1 MEALVN
7 RLRSAARLMVPLLL
21 LLATTGYA
29 EPVADTSSKVV
40 KAQLLATIDFIDA
53 GVNSLNAVN
62 SLLKK
67 EAYRVK
73 ITSFNNPASSD
84 LGFNLEQE
92 VQVALK
98 PLLDKARNADP
109 QKFSSVVSSLL
120 GNGAQQFANLAPVQ
134 SVFPTILGLV
144 SNLTISERRINRSD
158 LDSFQATVGRYFI
171 QFQKLQTANAQFD
184 GNIDRLNSR
193 MHDLQFDL
201 REYLL
206 DLCDL
211 LYPEV
216 PRSTLRSLGDE
227 ELLLRYLSRDKL
239 AARWKT
245 KSAPARYPS
254 DALKAAKD
262 LSGNLQKLF
271 TDYQKVYAE
280 NYQQVRAI
288 LNETRQ
294 LGKRVNLQQV
304 DLSLKEVELLYT
316 ESRSTDALALR
327 LGTLQERLR
336 LLSASEQP
344 HP

>member
-1 MEALVN
+1 MEALVY
-7 RLRSAARLMVPLLL
+7 RLRPAACLLVPLLL
-21 LLATTGYA
+21 LLTTNAHATPPT
-29 EPVADTSSKVV
+29 DTSARAV
-40 KAQLLATIDFIDA
+40 KAQLLATIDFLDA

-98 PLLDKARNADP
+98 PMLDKARNTDP

-120 GNGAQQFANLAPVQ
+120 GTGVQQLSGVASVQ

-144 SNLTISERRINRSD
+144 SNLTISEKRISRSD
-158 LDSFQATVGRYFI
+158 LDSFQSTVGRYFI

-184 GNIDRLNSR
+184 GNIDRLSSR

-201 REYLL
+201 RAYLL
-206 DLCDL
+206 DLCDV

-216 PRSTLRSLGDE
+216 PRSTLRALSEE
-227 ELLLRYLSRDKL
+227 ELLLRYLSRDRL

-245 KSAPARYPS
+245 KAAPSRYPS
-254 DALKAAKD
+254 DALKSAKD

-280 NYQQVRAI
+280 NYQQVRSI
-288 LNETRQ
+288 LMETRQ
-294 LGKRVNLQQV
+294 MGKRVNLQQI

-336 LLSASEQP
+336 LLSAAEQ
-344 HP
+344 